1 MECWHK
7 VHAPT
12 VAHSLLKISLREQH
26 GLFSVIEKKSVEERI
41 IKARWKPLSKKQG
54 LAYSCSVYFKL
65 ILQKFWSIY
74 NMLPTFQNEKKSI
87 KKRTNTL

>member
-12 VAHSLLKISLREQH
+12 VAHSLLKISLPEQH
-26 GLFSVIEKKSVEERI
+26 GLFSVIEKKPVEERI
-41 IKARWKPLSKKQG
+41 IKARWKPLSYISTKQG
-54 LAYSCSVYFKL
+54 LAYSCSVHFKL

-74 NMLPTFQNEKKSI
+74 NMLPTFQNEKKI
-87 KKRTNTL
+87 Y